1 MKASLQRLALGG
13 VSLDLSSAGLGLQ
26 GGLRLFDQA
35 AKSNSVG
42 DRNFRK
48 LTTIEL
54 NISGLEAF
62 NKATV
67 AHARLAAGSIETHD
81 PKATHVGLLLL
92 AIDVSVLPSV
102 LHRLLGVAKQLRF
115 ITEIAFGIFQ
125 DFFATLTRRGSISCT
140 RHVLYLV
147 LVPVGR
153 LVRIHPP
160 GGVGVERDSL
170 PETGR

>member
-13 VSLDLSSAGLGLQ
+13 VSLDLSGAGLGLQ

-35 AKSNSVG
+35 AESNGVG

-62 NKATV
+62 NKAAV
-67 AHARLAAGSIETHD
+67 AHTRLAAGRIETHD

-102 LHRLLGVAKQLRF
+102 LHRLLGVAKQL
-115 ITEIAFGIFQ
+115 
-125 DFFATLTRRGSISCT
+125 DL
-140 RHVLYLV
+140 
-147 LVPVGR
+147 
-153 LVRIHPP
+153 
-160 GGVGVERDSL
+160 L
-170 PETGR
+170 PK